1 MSFDLALIESDLKIK
16 ADGSIRTFKDTNK
29 LRQDIIKMILT
40 PLGSVK
46 FHQWY
51 GSNIN
56 EGTIGNVPADNML
69 FENINS
75 SISESLG
82 RLQTLQRAQAT
93 GQRVTLSE
101 LLSVIQS
108 INVQRSI
115 NDLRQVQ
122 VIVSVLTRGLTKIDE
137 VFAIRA

>member
-1 MSFDLALIESDLKIK
+1 MSFDLALINSDLKIK
-16 ADGSIRTFKDTNK
+16 ADGSIRIAKDTNK
-29 LRQDIIKMILT
+29 LRQDVIKIILT

-56 EGTIGNVPADNML
+56 EGNIGQVPSDNML
-69 FENINS
+69 FENIS
-75 SISESLG
+75 TSISDSLEK
-82 RLQTLQRAQAT
+82 LQTLQRAQAT

-101 LLSVIQS
+101 LIS
-108 INVQRSI
+108 IIEDIGVQRSI

-122 VIVSVLTRGLTKIDE
+122 VVVSILTRGLTKIDE

>member
-1 MSFDLALIESDLKIK
+1 MSFDLALIDSDIKIK
-16 ADGSIRTFKDTNK
+16 ADGTIRTVEDTNK
-29 LRQDIIKMILT
+29 LRQDVIKIILT

-56 EGTIGNVPADNML
+56 EGTIGQVPADNML
-69 FENINS
+69 FEDIS
-75 SISESLG
+75 ASISDSL
-82 RLQTLQRAQAT
+82 RKLQTLQRAQAT
-93 GQRVTLSE
+93 GQNVTLSE
-101 LLSVIQS
+101 LIAAIED